1 MQAGIRAAEPGDL
14 VVRALERDP
23 AWQHSGDLWVVAAGK
38 ASGAMANAAAAA
50 FGARIRAGVVIA
62 PTSVPVTSP
71 FRLIL
76 GEHPEPGSGSLAAGR
91 QALEMAGMVPP
102 TDRLL
107 VLLSGGA
114 SALMAVPATGITLED
129 KRRTTEI
136 LLHAGADIHA
146 LNTVR
151 KHISA
156 IKGGRLA
163 VATPG
168 ECRTL
173 VVSDVVGD
181 DLSFIG
187 SGPTV
192 GDGSTFADA
201 RHVLEQFGGVAAYPE
216 SVAAYLDAG
225 VRGERPETPKPGDPR
240 LDRSSAAVIG
250 GRLDAMRGAAAEA
263 RSRRYHV
270 VVIEE
275 PVVGESRVAGPALV
289 AQMLARARSL
299 TRPACIIAGGETT
312 VTVTGSGHG
321 GRNQELALASAQALA
336 DGNATAVFASA
347 GTDGIDGPT
356 DAAGAIVDSSTV
368 RRAAALGLPGIETYL
383 RNNDAYSFFD
393 RLGDLIRTGPT
404 GTNVDDLQVLLLS

>member
-1 MQAGIRAAEPGDL
+1 
-14 VVRALERDP
+14 
-23 AWQHSGDLWVVAAGK
+23 
-38 ASGAMANAAAAA
+38 MANAASAA
-50 FGARIRAGVVIA
+50 FGSRIRSGIVIS
-62 PTSVPVTSP
+62 PTSVPAP
-71 FRLIL
+71 PAFRLIL
-76 GEHPEPGSGSLAAGR
+76 AEHPEPGSGSLAAGH
-91 QALEMAGMVPP
+91 QALDMARMVPAS
-102 TDRLL
+102 DRLL

-129 KRRTTEI
+129 KRRTTTL
-136 LLHAGADIHA
+136 LLHSGADIRA
-146 LNTVR
+146 INTVR

-192 GDGSTFADA
+192 ADESTFADA
-201 RHVLEQFGGVAAYPE
+201 RHVLERFGGVTEYPE
-216 SVAAYLDAG
+216 SVVAYLEAG
-225 VRGERPETPKPGDPR
+225 IRGERPETPKPGDPR

-250 GRLDAMRGAAAEA
+250 SRLNAMHGAAAEA
-263 RSRRYHV
+263 RSRRYNV
-270 VVIEE
+270 VVIEK
-275 PVVGESRVAGPALV
+275 PVVGESRVTGPALV
-289 AQMLARARSL
+289 AEMLTRARSL
-299 TRPACIIAGGETT
+299 PPPVCMIAGGETT

-336 DGNATAVFASA
+336 DANAAAIFASA
-347 GTDGIDGPT
+347 GTDGVDGPT

-368 RRAAALGLPGIETYL
+368 SRAAALGLPRIESYL
-383 RNNDAYSFFD
+383 RNNDAYAFFD

-404 GTNVDDLQVLLLS
+404 GTNVDDLQVLLFS